1 MFDRALHRYCRSVAQ
16 DISIPRPF
24 SIGALCQE
32 LATKNGRRI
41 YLHPFPPELGGEDMP
56 CGVWVATAVA
66 DHIFFERNTSE
77 YHQNHIIL
85 HEIGHMLCR
94 HTMSSVAASVLDGG
108 ADDLGDDGEV
118 TGALQRT
125 RYTDRQEREA
135 ELVASM
141 ILSRVMRW
149 DGETAA
155 AGERYFG
162 EVFGLA

>member
-24 SIGALCQE
+24 SIQALCRE
-32 LATKNGRRI
+32 LAAKNGRRI

-66 DHIFFERNTSE
+66 DHIFFEQNTSQ

-85 HEIGHMLCR
+85 HEIGHMLCS
-94 HTMSSVAASVLDGG
+94 HTMGTVAASLLDGS
-108 ADDLGDDGEV
+108 ADLGRDGAV
-118 TGALQRT
+118 TGELQRT

-155 AGERYFG
+155 DDERYFG
-162 EVFGLA
+162 EVFGFA